1 MRVKKAIIN
10 TIAGGMGTLLVGIF
24 QFIGRFV
31 FIRFL
36 SDEYLG
42 ISSLFTNIL
51 SLLSLAE
58 LGIGTAICFS
68 LYEPLAE
75 ANFEKIKAILSFLR
89 KTYFIIGIVIMG
101 VGLSLLPFLPFIIKG
116 NTELVNINVIYIL
129 YVLQSATSYWFWGYK
144 SILLQADQKLY
155 LIKAYQVAANVV
167 TITLQL
173 TTLAI
178 FRDFLLYSIIGLMAN
193 IFTNVASAHAV
204 DRIYPYMKE
213 KNHYLLTRAEKKK
226 IFKDVF
232 GMSFFKINTTV
243 VNSTDN
249 LMISAFIDI
258 RSVALYGNYQIV
270 ISGISQVAMQ
280 LFGGVTSTVGN
291 LFVEDSKEKSEFVF
305 RCLQFLSYWIYSFIG
320 IGIIVFINPVIQLFF
335 GKSRLFGESLVLLQV
350 IYFIING
357 FQRTSFIYRDA
368 CGLFWKGKMRPIA
381 TVILNI
387 GLSFVLVLKIGLAGV
402 ILGTIVS
409 WLLTTWWYDPIL
421 IYRNVFQIS
430 PLRHFIGYGKATILT
445 LFLGW
450 VTVCLAELVP
460 FDGIFKLL
468 LQFIL
473 VLFIPNI
480 GYLLVYCRT
489 EEFKYIKGVFLKRK
503 VL

>member
-1 MRVKKAIIN
+1 MRVKKAIMN

-24 QFIGRFV
+24 QFVGRVV
-31 FIRFL
+31 FIQFL

-75 ANFEKIKAILSFLR
+75 SDFEKIKSILSFLR

-101 VGLSLLPFLPFIIKG
+101 AGLVLLPFLPYLIKE

-155 LIKAYQVAANVV
+155 LIKSYQVAANVV

-173 TTLAI
+173 ISLVI
-178 FRDFLLYSIIGLMAN
+178 FRDFLLYSILGLTAN
-193 IFTNVASAHAV
+193 IFTNMAAAHAV
-204 DRIYPYMKE
+204 DRIYPYMRE
-213 KNHYLLTRAEKKK
+213 KGYCPLEKAEKKK

-280 LFGGVTSTVGN
+280 LFGGITATVGN
-291 LFVEDSKEKSEFVF
+291 LFVEDSREKSEFIF

-320 IGIIVFINPVIQLFF
+320 IGIIVFINPVIQRFF
-335 GKSRLFGESLVLLQV
+335 GKSRLFGQGLVLLQV

-387 GLSFVLVLKIGLAGV
+387 FFSLIFVMRIGLAGV
-402 ILGTIVS
+402 VLGTIVS
-409 WLLTTWWYDPIL
+409 WLFTTWWYDPIL
-421 IYRNVFQIS
+421 IYRNVFQAS
-430 PLRHFIGYGKATILT
+430 PLRHFIGYGKAVILT
-445 LFLGW
+445 IILGG
-450 VTVCLAELVP
+450 VTVWLTGKVP
-460 FDGIFKLL
+460 FDGILKLL

-473 VLFIPNI
+473 VLVIPNI
-480 GYLLVYCRT
+480 GYLLAYYRT
-489 EEFKYIKGVFLKRK
+489 EEFKYIKGIFLKRK
-503 VL
+503 LS